1 MSKWELI
8 HGRQSFTWVCNAMGS
23 LQVILGPMI
32 LSLLA
37 VGSNSRG
44 RKAHLFETIIFKG
57 KLLQDFCLVDLLT
70 TAVTK

>member
-1 MSKWELI
+1 
-8 HGRQSFTWVCNAMGS
+8 
-23 LQVILGPMI
+23 MI

-37 VGSNSRG
+37 VGSNSSG
-44 RKAHLFETIIFKG
+44 RKAHLLEIINFKG